1 MFCIKTFQ
9 CYKTV
14 RLNVLYS
21 WYNNKKNCGE
31 QYMNK
36 IMIIEDDKLI
46 CNELSKLLENND
58 YETIVLKDF
67 KNALNEILKA
77 SPDLILLDINIPFI
91 NGKALLQNLRK
102 KSNIPVIMVTSINSE
117 TDEALS
123 ISYGADD
130 YITKPYNPN
139 ILLLRIGAVL
149 KRIKSNYNKNANEL
163 IFRELK
169 FDYQKG
175 IIKKDDTEI
184 ELTKNEMIIFYY
196 LLNHQNKIVTR
207 EELMTTLWD
216 NKEYVNENALTVNI
230 SRLRNKLKEIG
241 YEDVIVTRKGIGYIL
256 L

>member
-1 MFCIKTFQ
+1 MNHGIIIE
-9 CYKTV
+9 
-14 RLNVLYS
+14 RNVV
-21 WYNNKKNCGE
+21 K
-31 QYMNK
+31 YMSK
-36 IMIIEDDKLI
+36 IMIVEDEEFI
-46 CNELSKLLENND
+46 CNELSKLLENNN
-58 YETIVLKDF
+58 YEAFILKDF
-67 KNALNEILKA
+67 KNALHKILEV

-102 KSNIPVIMVTSINSE
+102 ESNIPVIMVTSINSE

-149 KRIKSNYNKNANEL
+149 KRTKANYNTNGNEL
-163 IFRELK
+163 TYKELK
-169 FDYQKG
+169 FDSQKG
-175 IIKKDDTEI
+175 IIKKDDIEI
-184 ELTKNEMIIFYY
+184 ELTKNEMIIFSY

-216 NKEYVNENALTVNI
+216 NSEYVNENALTVNI

-241 YEDVIVTRKGIGYIL
+241 YVDVIDTRKGLGYIL
-256 L
+256 S